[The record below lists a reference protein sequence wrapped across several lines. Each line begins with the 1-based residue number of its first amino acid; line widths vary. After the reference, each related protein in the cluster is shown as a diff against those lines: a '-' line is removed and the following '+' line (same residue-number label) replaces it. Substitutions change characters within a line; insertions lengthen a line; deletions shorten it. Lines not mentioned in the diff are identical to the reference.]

1 MTGRVRPARA
11 GMGAAVALSLLVL
24 PQQAGWGG
32 PAARPTASDSMAQRS
47 ASPASAAAPAAQDEA
62 ETPEALPPGE
72 GRDDT
77 FYACTACHGTAVIRR
92 AGLTRARWDELLD
105 WMVEKQGMTPLE
117 PDLRTVILD
126 YLATTFPARRGRE
139 RGANPFMTDD

>member
-1 MTGRVRPARA
+1 MTGRVRPVRA
-11 GMGAAVALSLLVL
+11 GMGAAVALSLLVQ
-24 PQQAGWGG
+24 PQPAGWGEPG
-32 PAARPTASDSMAQRS
+32 ARPTAPDSMPRRS
-47 ASPASAAAPAAQDEA
+47 VSPASTAWGEA

-105 WMVEKQGMTPLE
+105 WMVEKQGMTSLE
-117 PDLRTVILD
+117 PDLRRVILD
-126 YLATTFPARRGRE
+126 YLATAFPPRRGRQ
-139 RGANPFMTDD
+139 RNANPFMTDD

>member
-1 MTGRVRPARA
+1 MP
-11 GMGAAVALSLLVL
+11 
-24 PQQAGWGG
+24 
-32 PAARPTASDSMAQRS
+32 QRS
-47 ASPASAAAPAAQDEA
+47 VSPAPAAQDEA

-92 AGLTRARWDELLD
+92 TGLTRERWDELLD

-117 PDLRTVILD
+117 PDLRRVILD
-126 YLATTFPARRGRE
+126 YLATAFPPRGGRQ